1 MNDQRQTLARQ
12 LRVISRVAVLVMVPI
27 VFYFTSRGTWD
38 PRQQINDGGWSAGFF
53 MAQADSML
61 HARLDVQERDIHA
74 ECFWR
79 ETRCYGYFGI
89 TPSVLRIPVLGILRW
104 FRSAFT
110 PLYITVAILVA
121 YWAALRLLQRSLCA
135 SADPDPP
142 RYLVLGYAILGAA
155 ALGPAS
161 TLLFVTRPAVFEE
174 AIAWSIAFVL
184 LALNHVWAWQ
194 AREHN
199 SLIPAVLFGSAAANA
214 RPTAAL
220 ACGVLGLLVAAL
232 WYRRDPRAERR
243 VLTAALCL
251 SLLPGLT
258 AGAVF
263 WLKLR
268 TPVPSPLLNEQL
280 QQAPHWRDILR
291 NNGHKT
297 MSLMFT
303 PTELVAYF
311 RPDAVTRQ
319 SGWPFFDFRFPRE
332 PILWVPPLPE
342 NGAYTERFTSLTAT
356 MPLPWIVN
364 VIVLGWLTRTGWV
377 VVVRG
382 RGQSTSARAPA
393 LSGDQLLLAA
403 GFFASA
409 GAMIVLVITTAGI
422 TNRYLSDFY
431 ATSVVG
437 FAIGHHAIVPFF
449 GRRPVAAAFA
459 GLAGVLLVCWSVVVT
474 LSLTTRLVFD

>member
-1 MNDQRQTLARQ
+1 MPDQRQTLDRQ
-12 LRVISRVAVLVMVPI
+12 LRAISRVAVLVMLPV
-27 VFYFTSRGTWD
+27 VFYYTSNGTGD
-38 PRQQINDGGWSAGFF
+38 PRNQINDGGWSAGFF
-53 MAQADSML
+53 MAQAESML
-61 HARLDVQERDIHA
+61 HARLSVEDRHLQG
-74 ECFWR
+74 ECFRR

-89 TPSVLRIPVLGILRW
+89 TPSVLRIPALGILRW
-104 FRSAFT
+104 FRSALT
-110 PLYITVAILVA
+110 PLYIAVAILLA

-135 SADPDPP
+135 SADPDRP

-155 ALGPAS
+155 ALGPGS

-194 AREHN
+194 ARERK
-199 SLIPAVLFGSAAANA
+199 SLVPAVLFGIAAANA

-220 ACGVLGLLVAAL
+220 ACGVLGLLAAAL
-232 WYRRDPRAERR
+232 WYRRDPRPGRH
-243 VLTAALCL
+243 VLAAALCL

-268 TPVPSPLLNEQL
+268 TPLPSPLLNEQV
-280 QQAPHWRDILR
+280 QEAPHWRDILR
-291 NNGHKT
+291 RNGQKT
-297 MSLMFT
+297 MGLMFT

-319 SGWPFFDFRFPRE
+319 PEWPFFDFRFPRE
-332 PILWVPPLPE
+332 PILWVPPLPV
-342 NGAYTERFTSLTAT
+342 NGTYTERFTSLTAA

-364 VIVLGWLTRTGWV
+364 LIVLGWLARTGWAAV
-377 VVVRG
+377 KRRG
-382 RGQSTSARAPA
+382 LSPSTPA
-393 LSGDQLLLAA
+393 ALAGDQWLLAA
-403 GFFASA
+403 GSFASA
-409 GAMIVLVITTAGI
+409 AAMFVLVITTVGI

-449 GRRPVAAAFA
+449 ARRPAAAAFA
-459 GLAGVLLVCWSVVVT
+459 GLAALLLVCWSVIVT
-474 LSLTTRLVFD
+474 LSLTSRLVFY